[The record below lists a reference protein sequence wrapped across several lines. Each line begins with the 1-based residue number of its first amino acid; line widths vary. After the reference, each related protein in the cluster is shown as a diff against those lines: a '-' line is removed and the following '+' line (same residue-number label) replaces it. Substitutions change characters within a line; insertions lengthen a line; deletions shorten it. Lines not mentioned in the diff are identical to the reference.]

1 MYRVRPLI
9 LVDKNFSYD
18 KIKIYFIKVKTMIYY
33 FSATGNSKHAAEVIA
48 EKTGDTAVDI
58 VSALRDGIPENKSD
72 KTGFVFPVYFWGLPE
87 IVKRFASLPEVKKSL
102 GKYVYCVIT
111 CGASTG
117 TADKML
123 EKALGRKT
131 DYSFSLKMPDN
142 YVVMYDPCEKEK
154 AKKYLRHADK
164 ELEIICKDIA
174 DSVCK
179 KSGASGGE
187 LNSFFV
193 SKLYNPFRKTKKF
206 FADDKCTSC
215 GLCEKIC
222 PEGAIVIENGRPK
235 WIKKKCQHCTAC
247 INRCPAKAI
256 QYGKKTADRGRYS
269 YYDVRSADDE

>member
-1 MYRVRPLI
+1 
-9 LVDKNFSYD
+9 
-18 KIKIYFIKVKTMIYY
+18 MIYY

-48 EKTGDTAVDI
+48 EKTGDTAVSI
-58 VSALRDGIPENKSD
+58 VDALKNGIPENSSD

-87 IVKRFASLPEVKKSL
+87 IIKRFASLPEVKNSL
-102 GKYVYCVIT
+102 GEYVFCVIT
-111 CGASTG
+111 CGANTG

-123 EKALGRKT
+123 EKTLGRKM

-164 ELEIICKDIA
+164 ELEIICNEINAKEN
-174 DSVCK
+174 K

-187 LNSFFV
+187 LNSFIV

-215 GLCEKIC
+215 GLCEKLC
-222 PEGAIVIENGRPK
+222 PDSVIVIENGRPK
-235 WIKKKCQHCTAC
+235 WTKKNCQHCTAC

-256 QYGKKTADRGRYS
+256 QYGKKTSERGRYN
-269 YYDVRSADDE
+269 YYDVKED